1 MVDLVQRLSKLL
13 FVLLIL
19 VGCTSTPQEVKKE
32 NPKVSFLAVGDNLY
46 HQCML
51 DDAYSN
57 GNYDFTKYYQNIKK
71 YINADYCF
79 VNQETILGGGTPSGY
94 PLFNSPDS
102 TADVLEKTG
111 FNIING
117 ATNHAYDQG
126 EAGIL
131 HSIDVFNKHP
141 QLTYIGLYKNEEEK
155 QNIKI
160 LEKNGIKIALLS
172 FNQYVNGVTY
182 QKEIPY
188 MINFHESS
196 MLKQVQQAKQVADIT
211 IVSCH
216 WGIEY
221 DDHPNNFQKEMAQ
234 KIVDAGADVIIGT
247 HSHTLQD
254 VEYLT
259 AQDGHKA
266 LVAYSLGN
274 FISGMLD
281 ERCQLEGMLYFD
293 IVKKKVK
300 NVKFTPLVNYY
311 ELGKHDERHHFSVY
325 RLKDYN
331 NKLVEKR
338 GYSSLTISNM
348 KEEVKQKVKD
358 IKIDM

>member
-1 MVDLVQRLSKLL
+1 MKKIFLIILL
-13 FVLLIL
+13 FV
-19 VGCTSTPQEVKKE
+19 GCSTSPQEVKKE
-32 NPKVSFLAVGDNLY
+32 SPTVSFLAVGDNLY

-51 DDAYSN
+51 DDAKSN
-57 GNYDFTKYYQNIKK
+57 DDYDFTKYYQNIKK
-71 YINADYCF
+71 YIKADYCF

-102 TADVLEKTG
+102 VADVLEKTG

-126 EAGIL
+126 VSGIL

-141 QLTYIGLYKNEEEK
+141 QLTYLGLYKNEEEK
-155 QNIKI
+155 KNIKI
-160 LEKNGIKIALLS
+160 IKKNGIKIALLS

-188 MINFHESS
+188 MINFHEST
-196 MLKQVQQAKQVADIT
+196 MWDNIQKAKQQADII

-216 WGIEY
+216 WGSEY
-221 DDHPNNFQKEMAQ
+221 DNEPNSFQRKMAQ

-247 HSHTLQD
+247 HTHTLQD
-254 VEYLT
+254 VEYIK

-274 FISGMLD
+274 FISGMLND
-281 ERCQLEGMLYFD
+281 NCQLEGMLYFE
-293 IVKKKVK
+293 ITKKKIK
-300 NVKFTPLVNYY
+300 NVKFTPLVNYF
-311 ELGKHDERHHFSVY
+311 ELGEHDERHHFSVY

-331 NKLVEKR
+331 QKLVEKH
-338 GYSSLTISNM
+338 GYASLTIPNM
-348 KEEVKQKVKD
+348 KEEVRERVRN

>member
-1 MVDLVQRLSKLL
+1 MKKIFLIILL
-13 FVLLIL
+13 L
-19 VGCTSTPQEVKKE
+19 VGCSTSPQEVKKE
-32 NPKVSFLAVGDNLY
+32 SPTVSFLAVGDNLY

-51 DDAYSN
+51 DDAKSN
-57 GNYDFTKYYQNIKK
+57 DDYDFTKYYQNIKK
-71 YINADYCF
+71 YIKADYCF

-102 TADVLEKTG
+102 VADDLEKTG

-126 EAGIL
+126 VSGIL

-141 QLTYIGLYKNEEEK
+141 QLTYLGLYKNEEEK

-160 LEKNGIKIALLS
+160 IKKNGIKIALLS

-188 MINFHESS
+188 MINFHESI
-196 MLKQVQQAKQVADIT
+196 MWDNIQKAKQQADII

-216 WGIEY
+216 WGSEY
-221 DDHPNNFQKEMAQ
+221 DNEPNSFQREMAQ

-247 HSHTLQD
+247 HTHTLQD
-254 VEYLT
+254 VEYIT

-274 FISGMLD
+274 FISGMLND
-281 ERCQLEGMLYFD
+281 NCQLEGMLYFE
-293 IVKKKVK
+293 ITKKKIK
-300 NVKFTPLVNYY
+300 NVKFTPLVNYF
-311 ELGKHDERHHFSVY
+311 ELGEHDERYHFSVY

-331 NKLVEKR
+331 QKLVEKH
-338 GYSSLTISNM
+338 GYASLTIPNM
-348 KEEVKQKVKD
+348 KKEVRERVRN